1 MHKRIHI
8 HTHVLAHP
16 QTYTH
21 THTHTFSIP
30 VLASLT
36 EQVNTPA
43 TQPGQLARLS
53 WDITLVSQGP
63 PCRRHGEDCG
73 RRECDSVGC
82 LKGGYILT
90 AVQHRWQRPTFVPT
104 FVRALSLAQD
114 NRRGLNQ
121 SSVLSFCLFF
131 KNKQTKKTKKNKK
144 KKKKRER
151 ERKRKEGCFIVEL
164 ANSRSFPATR

>member
-1 MHKRIHI
+1 MCTNAFTYTHTCLHTHKR
-8 HTHVLAHP
+8 TH
-16 QTYTH
+16 TH

-131 KNKQTKKTKKNKK
+131 KNKQTKQKQTKQQQ
-144 KKKKRER
+144 KRER
-151 ERKRKEGCFIVEL
+151 EKKKRGMFYSWAGEL
-164 ANSRSFPATR
+164 EKFSCD